1 VRLKNDIILL
11 YTKGTE
17 EVYNMDV
24 YKNMNKG
31 EESMKKKILALGLA
45 FAMTLSLAA
54 CSGGQEVSR
63 EEQEAPAAE
72 EQSTEAAAPAA
83 SAKEVKNPYVDEVK
97 IAYVA
102 HDLSTPV
109 NQAWLEG
116 IQRECQ
122 YYDNITV
129 QEFNGDSSA
138 ENQVKIM
145 SEVINQGYDAILIQC
160 SDGAALA
167 DSVTQAEEAGIPV
180 ITLNLDANCT
190 HSALVQMFDY
200 DAGRLIADQIAAATN
215 EEGKVVIIQGIAGV
229 SRTDN
234 LEKGFRDTLAQKYP
248 NMEIIASQAAD
259 FEKEKATTV
268 MNSFLSQF
276 DKIDGVFAINDAMA
290 AGASLA
296 AQNAGRLDEMVI
308 WGADGEKDALAMIEA
323 GTLTGTIYTNCWDQG
338 STAAKVALLMIGSEY
353 DSSVL
358 SATPQ
363 VMMEPVIATKDTVGD
378 IAEEDRW

>member
-1 VRLKNDIILL
+1 
-11 YTKGTE
+11 
-17 EVYNMDV
+17 
-24 YKNMNKG
+24 
-31 EESMKKKILALGLA
+31 MKKKILAFGLILGMAL
-45 FAMTLSLAA
+45 FMAA
-54 CSGGQEVSR
+54 CSGQEANR
-63 EEQEAPAAE
+63 EQQEAPAAAETAAKAE
-72 EQSTEAAAPAA
+72 EPMAGSSKA
-83 SAKEVKNPYVDEVK
+83 VKNPYVDEVK

-102 HDLSTPV
+102 HDISTPV

-116 IQRECQ
+116 IERECQ

-129 QEFNGDSSA
+129 QSFNGDSSA

-145 SEVINQGYDAILIQC
+145 SEVINQEYDAIIIQC

-200 DAGRLIADQIAAATN
+200 DAGRLIADEIAKAVGDT
-215 EEGKVVIIQGIAGV
+215 GKVVVIQGIAGV

-234 LEKGFRDTLAQKYP
+234 LEKGFRETIEKNYP
-248 NMEIIASQAAD
+248 GIEIIASQAAN

-268 MNSFLSQF
+268 MSSFLSQY
-276 DKIDGVFAINDAMA
+276 DQIDGVFAINDAMA

-308 WGADGEKDALAMIEA
+308 WGADGERDALAMIED

-338 STAAKVALLMIGSEY
+338 STAAKVALLMVGSEY

-358 SATPQ
+358 TKTPQ
-363 VMMEPVIATKDTVGD
+363 VMMEPVIATKDTVAN

>member
-1 VRLKNDIILL
+1 
-11 YTKGTE
+11 
-17 EVYNMDV
+17 
-24 YKNMNKG
+24 
-31 EESMKKKILALGLA
+31 MKKKILALGLA
-45 FAMTLSLAA
+45 LTMVFSLGA

-63 EEQEAPAAE
+63 EEQEAPAVADQGEAE
-72 EQSTEAAAPAA
+72 APAA
-83 SAKEVKNPYVDEVK
+83 SNKTMKNPYEDDIK

-102 HDLSTPV
+102 HDISTPN

-116 IQRECQ
+116 IERECEH
-122 YYDNITV
+122 YDNITI
-129 QEFNGDSSA
+129 QSFNGDSSA
-138 ENQVKIM
+138 EEQVRIM
-145 SEVINQGYDAILIQC
+145 SEVINQEYDAIIIQC

-167 DSVTQAEEAGIPV
+167 DSVTQAEQAGIPV

-190 HSALVQMFDY
+190 HSALVQALDY
-200 DAGRLIADQIAAATN
+200 DAGRLVADEIAAATN

-234 LEKGFRDTLAQKYP
+234 LEKGFRDTLEEKYP

-296 AQNAGRLDEMVI
+296 AQNANRLDEMVI
-308 WGADGEKDALAMIEA
+308 WGADGERDALAMIEE
-323 GTLTGTIYTNCWDQG
+323 GTLTGTIYTNSWDQG

-353 DSSVL
+353 DSAAL
-358 SATPQ
+358 SKTPQ
-363 VMMEPVIATKDTVGD
+363 VMMEAVVAKADTVGT